1 MTRSELPGGDIELFE
16 ANARTATGL
25 YVDLY
30 HLDSAYVS
38 WRTGQNARATFDLY
52 TRSAPFGGAYLLVA
66 GLEPALDFIRDFR
79 YTEDDL
85 AYLDRSKG
93 YDPAF
98 LDELRRFRFSG
109 DILAMPEGTIAFP
122 NEPLLRVTAP
132 FREALLLESGL
143 LRAIG
148 VSTLIATKAAR
159 LVDAAAGRG
168 VAEFGFRRAQDPYLA
183 ARAAVIGGCASTSF
197 VAGAKA
203 FHLPSSGTIP
213 HALVQAYPSEREAF
227 RAVAES
233 LDRYSLLLDTYDVR
247 SAIVAAA
254 AVANDVKQRLRHEL
268 AAVRLD
274 SGDLLADSL
283 TVRAVLD
290 ESGLRET
297 KVLVSGDLDE
307 FRIASLLE
315 AGAPIDGFGVGGNL
329 SVGLGSIDSG
339 TVGGVSGAV
348 YKLVWYE
355 GAGDP
360 ARIKLA
366 GAKSTWPGR
375 KLVYRIGEFVE
386 DVVQL
391 EAEAAPPD
399 SLPLLEPVVGD
410 GAFLRPAPL
419 PLDVRERSLASVDR
433 LPVRYRALR
442 DPAPYPVRRSLE
454 LESLR
459 DLASEQWADSIGA
472 TR

>member
-1 MTRSELPGGDIELFE
+1 VTRNELPGGDIELFE
-16 ANARTATGL
+16 ANARAATGL

-38 WRTGQNARATFDLY
+38 WRTDQNALATFDLY
-52 TRSAPFGGAYLLVA
+52 TRAAPFGGAYLLTA
-66 GLEPALDFIRDFR
+66 GLEPALEFVRDFR

-85 AYLDRSKG
+85 AYLARIKG

-98 LDELRRFRFSG
+98 LNELRQFRFTG
-109 DILAMPEGTIAFP
+109 DVLAMPEGTVAFP

-159 LVDAAAGRG
+159 LVDAAAGRS

-213 HALVQAYPSEREAF
+213 HALVQAFPSERDAF

-247 SAIVAAA
+247 AAIATAVDVAREA
-254 AVANDVKQRLRHEL
+254 KRRFGHEL

-274 SGDLLADSL
+274 SGDLLADSVA
-283 TVRAVLD
+283 VRGVLD
-290 ESGLRET
+290 EAGLKKT

-307 FRIASLLE
+307 FRIADLL
-315 AGAPIDGFGVGGNL
+315 ATGAPIDGFGVGGNL
-329 SVGLGSIDSG
+329 SVGLGSVASG

-355 GAGDP
+355 GGGDP

-375 KLVYRIGEFVE
+375 KLLYRVGAFEEDLIQLDGE
-386 DVVQL
+386 L
-391 EAEAAPPD
+391 PPPD
-399 SLPLLEPVVGD
+399 SAALLETAVCGGTIECPC
-410 GAFLRPAPL
+410 PAPL
-419 PLDVRERSLASVDR
+419 EIRERSLASLR
-433 LPVRYRALR
+433 SLPERFRALR
-442 DPAPYPVRRSLE
+442 DPDPYPVRRSKGLDA
-454 LESLR
+454 LR
-459 DLASEQWADSIGA
+459 EHASSQWADAAGIG
-472 TR
+472 